1 MSKIMLNKF
10 FSVLLLAVL
19 AFVPACDL
27 VNGHEEH
34 TEAEGFSIYKG
45 TTEVIRYF
53 DGKIESGSKII
64 LALNATDAYTV
75 KWLDADKKEITSLED
90 GASLH
95 IASTD
100 ATIFTVAA
108 DGAWGLKVTGKKA
121 GTANLE
127 IGLLHEGH
135 FDFAKRTL
143 PVEVK

>member
-1 MSKIMLNKF
+1 MTKKF
-10 FSVLLLAVL
+10 ISALLFAVL

-45 TTEVIRYF
+45 STEVIRYF
-53 DGKIESGSKII
+53 DGKIESGGKIS

-75 KWLDADKKEITSLED
+75 KWLDADKKEITTLEE
-90 GASLH
+90 GSSLH
-95 IASTD
+95 ISSTNS
-100 ATIFTVAA
+100 TIFTVAA

-121 GTANLE
+121 GTSDLE
-127 IGLLHEGH
+127 VGLLHEGH
-135 FDFAKRTL
+135 FDFAKRTI